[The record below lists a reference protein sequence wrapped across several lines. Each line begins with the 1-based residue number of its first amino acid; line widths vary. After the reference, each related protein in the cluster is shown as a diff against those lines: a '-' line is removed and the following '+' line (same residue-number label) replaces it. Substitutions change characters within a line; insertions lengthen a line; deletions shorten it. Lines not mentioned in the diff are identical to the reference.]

1 MKKSVIVNWTASYLS
16 IIAIALAV
24 MLVLY
29 STAKTTIQEEVA
41 NSNHLVL
48 EKVRDNVDNILNN
61 VETFT
66 AGLSSLEGV
75 KDLLEPVRPSG
86 PKLRYYELTAVN
98 MLDKFVAL
106 NGIMENMYIYVDYA
120 DVVLTPGIVYK
131 AKNYF
136 NMYLCQEDYSY
147 EQWKS
152 DMQTVYQGEY
162 RKMLYQDEIFGRQEK
177 MSFIRS
183 IPLNSGSLAAANV
196 VIFLD
201 FDYFLSLGSA
211 SEDGL
216 EQKEILLMDTD
227 NHFIYGDERLAQGI
241 RYEDLAEGTGSITTT
256 VNGNKIVIS
265 SAESAVNGWRYM
277 IVTPERVFWEKL
289 DFLRKVMIC
298 GIFLGL
304 LLELLLSFLLIRR
317 NYRPLNELTSYLKN
331 RLRPDMCAH
340 NDEYAFVKQSLLEM
354 LEKTETYSEKLEKQ
368 SAFMREKFIVDLMK
382 DKSAVIPT
390 EEVIETYGLSFPYAF
405 FAVMLIN
412 IENIDENFWYEGYE
426 ERELD
431 VNELVKLVISNVVE
445 ELINREMR
453 GYIYFSEEK
462 FLCLIN
468 TPLRDE
474 KFHRKMLDITKEA
487 ANFIYANFKIRLK
500 FSFGEVFDRLE
511 DTSVSYTQAVHAMEY
526 SQSAMMDETVFYDCI
541 SMEQLRSYYRIRDTV
556 YRLVEE
562 NYADQNL
569 CINFIAEKI
578 GNHPNYISKMFKE
591 QTGEGVGEYINRFRI
606 DKAKELLV
614 QGKLTPKEIAEKTGY
629 SNVRT
634 FYRAFKKITGDTPG
648 NYK

>member
-591 QTGEGVGEYINRFRI
+591 QTGVGVGEYINRFRI